1 MCTEKWW
8 IDYPWR
14 MVQTNLREVDMEDID
29 AVRFVQELK
38 DFNATLVTF
47 NAAGIIASY
56 ETKLPFQNKS
66 AYLHGDSLERI
77 LKECHQAGIKV
88 IARCDFSKIG
98 KNLFEQHPDW
108 AYRQTDGKELE
119 YNGFVQTCING
130 DYQQEYVYEILEELF
145 KEYDFD
151 GLYCNMSS
159 TFVVDYELKI
169 HEPCHC
175 DTCKKM
181 FKEQFDLDIP
191 DQVNPR
197 DPAFGKYMAFIGKC
211 SMMQKQKMYKRV
223 KAINEN
229 IAINGFDYFRTEC
242 NQDVDHHPWIYDASA
257 NSRRIAGPDRTKIVD
272 DASAVYMGFQ
282 YRHSCVSS
290 QLLEIRQWQ
299 NLAYSNST
307 SMYIIGT
314 LSKHRDKSG
323 LVASKKAFDFFAKH
337 EDIYKGMKSRAEVL
351 LVEKKLMGR
360 NDPEVD
366 GLVQALSQMHV
377 PFDEMKIEEVT
388 PEILNRYKG
397 IVLADVSTV
406 SDEQAAMI
414 DEYVKAGGK
423 LVATG
428 ESGCANERRMPR
440 ENMAFKSLGVEAIKG
455 KQKLKSSVFK
465 FKIGDCEVF
474 KNCAAKGIN
483 NIVPWDKLVEVKVSD
498 DARKYME
505 LVPEQPFGPPEICYS
520 NDKTDIPAVTAFNY
534 GSGLGVYVPF
544 NIGSFYFQYGYENSY
559 RFLKD
564 VITQIAGLESIAPN
578 VTPMCEIT
586 ITGKKNG
593 DEDMRLI
600 QLINLTG
607 ASGNNQFFEPI
618 PLENLE
624 IRINVPENGRATTL
638 NGGVVTREGNTIILD
653 RLNNYEAILIH

>member
-1 MCTEKWW
+1 MSTEKWW

-242 NQDVDHHPWIYDASA
+242 NQDVDHHPWVYDASA

-337 EDIYKGMKSRAEVL
+337 DDIYKGMKSRAEVL

-440 ENMAFKSLGVEAIKG
+440 ENMALQSLGVEAIKG
-455 KQKLKSSVFK
+455 KQKLKS
-465 FKIGDCEVF
+465 
-474 KNCAAKGIN
+474 
-483 NIVPWDKLVEVKVSD
+483 
-498 DARKYME
+498 
-505 LVPEQPFGPPEICYS
+505 
-520 NDKTDIPAVTAFNY
+520 
-534 GSGLGVYVPF
+534 
-544 NIGSFYFQYGYENSY
+544 
-559 RFLKD
+559 
-564 VITQIAGLESIAPN
+564 
-578 VTPMCEIT
+578 
-586 ITGKKNG
+586 
-593 DEDMRLI
+593 
-600 QLINLTG
+600 
-607 ASGNNQFFEPI
+607 ASTSS
-618 PLENLE
+618 
-624 IRINVPENGRATTL
+624 R
-638 NGGVVTREGNTIILD
+638 
-653 RLNNYEAILIH
+653 